1 MRQQFDERKIYMHI
15 QVIGLG
21 LIGGS
26 FCKAIKAK
34 TAHTLLGFDQNSAVM
49 QKALSEGAIDAA
61 AQNLGE
67 ADLTIVCLHPRP
79 AIEFMLKRA
88 GEFKKGSVVIDACG
102 VKKQVQDAVFGPLS
116 QNGVTFIG
124 AHPMAGREFSG
135 YDFSLASLFEGASFI
150 LTPEESTPEDAV
162 AIVTNL
168 AKDLGFTSIVKTTPE
183 KHDAVIAY
191 TSQLCHVVSNAYVK
205 SPTLGEEKGFSA
217 GSFQDLTRVAKLDEN
232 MWASLFFMNK
242 QPLVFELETHYFAL
256 KRISFGPKAK
266 RRGRLNGP
274 FAQRAR
280 IKRKKHGNLKFPCFF
295 LNIPTAPPANRRF
308 QSIRWFP
315 PPYICP

>member
-1 MRQQFDERKIYMHI
+1 MNI

-26 FCKAIKAK
+26 FCKAIKTK
-34 TAHTLLGFDQNSAVM
+34 TSHTLLGYDLDDAVM

-79 AIEFMLKRA
+79 AIAFMRKHA
-88 GEFKKGSVVIDACG
+88 GKFKKGSIVIDACG

-135 YDFSLASLFEGASFI
+135 FDFSLASLFEGASFI
-150 LTPEESTPEDAV
+150 LTPEESTPENAV
-162 AIVTNL
+162 GIVTKL

-217 GSFQDLTRVAKLDEN
+217 GSFLDLTRVAKLDEN

-242 QPLVFELETHYFAL
+242 QPLVFELETIISHLNEYLSAL
-256 KRISFGPKAK
+256 KQNDEAALTALLRN
-266 RRGRLNGP
+266 GRE
-274 FAQRAR
+274 
-280 IKRKKHGNLKFPCFF
+280 LKEKSMG
-295 LNIPTAPPANRRF
+295 I
-308 QSIRWFP
+308 
-315 PPYICP
+315 